1 VDTVVALVALGSF
14 HGFNPAMGWLFAVA
28 VGLQRQ
34 SRLAVLAPL
43 IPIALGHEASVT
55 AVAMAFEVTA
65 SAVAQRVL
73 TVVSA
78 AAVVAFGCYLLLRR
92 RHFTWV
98 GMRLRWWQFALWSFL
113 MSSAHGAGLMLF
125 PLLAHDHA
133 ARSDLLITT
142 GVFGTLTFAATAAAI
157 HTAAMLVVMGGVAL
171 FVYEVAGLAVLRRAW
186 INLDRVWALAMIGA
200 GCATILA

>member
-1 VDTVVALVALGSF
+1 MLV
-14 HGFNPAMGWLFAVA
+14 
-28 VGLQRQ
+28 
-34 SRLAVLAPL
+34 PL
-43 IPIALGHEASVT
+43 IPIAIGHEASVT
-55 AVAMAFEVTA
+55 AAAMAFEVTA

-78 AAVVAFGCYLLLRR
+78 AAVVAFGCYLLVRR

-125 PLLAHDHA
+125 PVLAHDHA
-133 ARSDLLITT
+133 ARPDRPIPP
-142 GVFGTLTFAATAAAI
+142 GRPGNLTVAAAAAI
-157 HTAAMLVVMGGVAL
+157 HTAAMLVVMAAVAL
-171 FVYEVAGLAVLRRAW
+171 LVYELAGLAILRRAW
-186 INLDRVWALAMIGA
+186 INLDRVWAIAMIGA